1 MKWIPRTPG
10 ESQDRRSRDRAE
22 QGRQFLEDHRVEQPF
37 YTGPKVRGRQ
47 DKCPWKK
54 VVPKNSVPEKLGE
67 TVKARFSFVNRTKKG
82 HLILIT
88 HGSIFSHPT
97 YSIQCVCNPQTNTR
111 PTVLLLSFR
120 DTHGAEHPSRTFPA
134 EANKATRCFLFHLS
148 PRKLES
154 LSWLV

>member
-88 HGSIFSHPT
+88 HGSMFSHPT
-97 YSIQCVCNPQTNTR
+97 YSINVSVTPKPIHVPRCFCCHSGIRTEQNIHRAPSQLRPTR
-111 PTVLLLSFR
+111 PRAAS
-120 DTHGAEHPSRTFPA
+120 
-134 EANKATRCFLFHLS
+134 CFIS
-148 PRKLES
+148 PH
-154 LSWLV
+154 VN